1 LYKTILLAIDGSENA
16 MRAMEKAIELQKVFK
31 SEVIAFHAVEYH
43 RIPTKVPRPMPFNT
57 NYAYNMAT
65 ADQELIRQKYLDA
78 GKELLNQTQKKFK
91 EAGVEVDARLVEFAT
106 AEEFAL
112 EAIEKFG
119 IDLIIIGCN
128 GDHSKLER
136 VFLGTVAQK
145 LVNEAKC
152 DVLTVR

>member
-1 LYKTILLAIDGSENA
+1 MYKKILLAVDGSENA
-16 MRAMEKAIELQKVFK
+16 MRAMDKAIQLQKVFN

-43 RIPTKVPRPMPFNT
+43 RIPTKIPLPIPFNT
-57 NYAYNMAT
+57 TYAYNMAT
-65 ADQELIRQKYLDA
+65 ADQELIRQKYLEA
-78 GKELLNQTQKKFK
+78 GRKLLNKTQKKFK
-91 EAGVEVDARLVEFAT
+91 DAGVEVDARLVEFT
-106 AEEFAL
+106 SPEEFAL
-112 EAIEKFG
+112 DAGEKFG
-119 IDLIIIGCN
+119 IDLIIIGCK